1 VPDPVPFDHS
11 RAAAAVDQ
19 ANPRNVLRGIRI
31 SLAEDVATAIAEWLR
46 IAVMQFLSSETLAL
60 MGLKDSG
67 EFRHYF
73 VTRFR
78 GILALVL
85 KNADQTNSAIPDWA
99 KARIKEAWN
108 VE

>member
-1 VPDPVPFDHS
+1 
-11 RAAAAVDQ
+11 
-19 ANPRNVLRGIRI
+19 
-31 SLAEDVATAIAEWLR
+31 
-46 IAVMQFLSSETLAL
+46 
-60 MGLKDSG
+60 
-67 EFRHYF
+67 